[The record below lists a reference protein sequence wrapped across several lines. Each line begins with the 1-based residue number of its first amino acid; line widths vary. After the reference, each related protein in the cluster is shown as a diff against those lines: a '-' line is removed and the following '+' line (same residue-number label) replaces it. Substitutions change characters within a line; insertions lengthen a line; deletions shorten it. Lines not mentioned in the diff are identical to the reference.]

1 MIRYSPTPPHPRQKR
16 NDAGNHGKLSSAL
29 LTALLLLPTTL
40 FAASGPATDKAAVQ
54 DICDDS
60 GGNYEAQGEVNL
72 CTWGNRTELHFIK
85 FDRGTCLDG
94 CNADGPMVGGA
105 RFNNLKIT
113 DPVTRA
119 QAQQQQILFVEKILR
134 RRAMAQK
141 KN

>member
-1 MIRYSPTPPHPRQKR
+1 
-16 NDAGNHGKLSSAL
+16 
-29 LTALLLLPTTL
+29 LLLLPTTL

-60 GGNYEAQGEVNL
+60 GGSYEGQGETNL
-72 CTWGNRTELHFIK
+72 CTWGSRTELHFVK
-85 FDRGTCLDG
+85 FDRGICQDG
-94 CNADGPMVGGA
+94 CNADGPMAGGA

-134 RRAMAQK
+134 RRALGQK